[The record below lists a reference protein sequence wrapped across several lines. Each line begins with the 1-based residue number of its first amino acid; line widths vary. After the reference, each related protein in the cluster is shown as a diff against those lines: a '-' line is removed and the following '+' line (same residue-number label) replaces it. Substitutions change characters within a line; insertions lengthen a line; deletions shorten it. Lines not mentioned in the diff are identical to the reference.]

1 MIAKDGKQ
9 GKYMPIFNDAM
20 CEMIAKDGKQG
31 KYIPIFN
38 DTMCDDYLIINL
50 N

>member
-1 MIAKDGKQ
+1 MIAKDGKQGKYMPIFNNTMCEMIAKDGKQ

-20 CEMIAKDGKQG
+20 C
-31 KYIPIFN
+31 
-38 DTMCDDYLIINL
+38 DDYLIINL